1 MDTSTKTKLVAVIK
15 DSLGDAVAAVAAVVP
30 AITALADIETA
41 VAALDAS
48 TSTEA
53 QILDAY
59 NALRSI
65 QIGSLTSIT
74 SDWNALT
81 AEVNAG

>member
-1 MDTSTKTKLVAVIK
+1 MDTSTKTKLVAVIQ
-15 DSLGDAVAAVAAVVP
+15 DSLADGVAAVAAVVP

-41 VAALDAS
+41 VAALDPA

-53 QILDAY
+53 EILDAY

-65 QIGSLTSIT
+65 QIGSLTSLT
-74 SDWNALT
+74 ADWNALN
-81 AEVNAG
+81 AEVNPG